1 MLKKKQFVIVFSL
14 LSCIVFGS
22 IFEAE
27 ANYQTK
33 DYDLFS
39 SRAKRL
45 QTSTPPPHPP
55 PPPPPPPPVFQI
67 HSFCYLHLQG
77 SVAQKKNYCKLLK
90 CNLINQ

>member
-45 QTSTPPPHPP
+45 QTSTPDLPPTPP
-55 PPPPPPPPVFQI
+55 PTP
-67 HSFCYLHLQG
+67 HLF
-77 SVAQKKNYCKLLK
+77 LL
-90 CNLINQ
+90 LLSSTSHFWP